1 METPSNDRAKGQ
13 HQDTPFVLKRNRR
26 QRDELIG
33 NKPEDPND
41 LLNFQE
47 LKELKMKQLGI
58 LDRFT
63 KETKEAIQ
71 SNTEAIKRIEEQGKV
86 QQEIE
91 LGLTEQ
97 ITKIQD
103 R

>member
-1 METPSNDRAKGQ
+1 M
-13 HQDTPFVLKRNRR
+13 LKRNRR

-71 SNTEAIKRIEEQGKV
+71 SNTEAIKRIEEQGKE
-86 QQEIE
+86 QQETE
-91 LGLTEQ
+91 LGLGEQ

>member
-1 METPSNDRAKGQ
+1 M
-13 HQDTPFVLKRNRR
+13 LKRNRR

-71 SNTEAIKRIEEQGKV
+71 LNTEAIKRIEEQGKE
-86 QQEIE
+86 QQETE
-91 LGLTEQ
+91 LGLGEQ